1 MYIKRYT
8 IGALV
13 LMVLVGWYT
22 YAFVTQESIGIDLFG
37 IYLPKLPIAFLVVVP
52 ILLLYIASVVHMF
65 YYSVKGSFKLR
76 KYQKDYE
83 RLVDAVSDAYL
94 GKPDRHHTFRT
105 ERYTLFGHLI
115 DNSTIVPGEGL
126 DAVGDEK
133 IDKTLEIIQRLKAG
147 ESVELKKLN
156 LSSDNPLV
164 VQNDFNRYA
173 NGELSD
179 EEIMNK
185 SSLYSDALCLKA
197 YSHFVATAPLYAI
210 EKYKSHMNKEALYT
224 VLARVNAEE
233 QTLEASNDALIELM
247 SGVELDE
254 EDYIAASSIL
264 ANHMVPDQRIKLF
277 ELLSETNET
286 VMPAYLYTL
295 FDLEMLE
302 PANEILDNSQPEEFE
317 NFKAYRALKECNK
330 NFKIDLFL
338 PQTRS

>member
-8 IGALV
+8 IAAL
-13 LMVLVGWYT
+13 LFMVLVGWYT
-22 YAFVTQESIGIDLFG
+22 YAFITQESVGMDFFG
-37 IYLPKLPIAFLVVVP
+37 IYLPKLPVAFWVVVP
-52 ILLLYIASVVHMF
+52 IVLLYVASVLHMF

-94 GKPDRHHTFRT
+94 GKQNRHHTFRT

-115 DNSTIVPGEGL
+115 DNSTIVPGDKL

-133 IDKTLEIIQRLKAG
+133 IDKTLEILQKLKAG
-147 ESVELKKLN
+147 ESVELKKFN
-156 LSSDNPLV
+156 LPSDNPLV
-164 VQNDFNRYA
+164 VQNDLNRYA

-179 EEIMNK
+179 EEILNK
-185 SSLYSDALCLKA
+185 SSLYSDALCQKA

-210 EKYKSHMNKEALYT
+210 EKYRSHMNKEALYT

-233 QTLEASNDALIELM
+233 NTIEASNESLMELM
-247 SGVELDE
+247 TEVELDE
-254 EDYIAASSIL
+254 EAYINASL
-264 ANHMVPDQRIKLF
+264 TLGNHMVPDQRIKLF
-277 ELLSETNET
+277 ETLSEKSEAA
-286 VMPAYLYTL
+286 MPAYLYTL
-295 FDLEMLE
+295 FDLEMLA

-330 NFKIDLFL
+330 NFKIDLFI
-338 PQTRS
+338 PKVCS

>member
-8 IGALV
+8 IGAL
-13 LMVLVGWYT
+13 LFMVLVGWYT
-22 YAFVTQESIGIDLFG
+22 YAFVTQENVSMDLFG
-37 IYLPKLPIAFLVVVP
+37 IYLPKFPIAFWVVVP
-52 ILLLYIASVVHMF
+52 ILLLYAASVVHMF

-94 GKPDRHHTFRT
+94 GKQNRHHTFRT

-133 IDKTLEIIQRLKAG
+133 IDKALDLLRRLKAG
-147 ESVELKKLN
+147 ESVDVKKLN
-156 LSSDNPLV
+156 LPSENPLV
-164 VQNDFNRYA
+164 VQNDLNRYA

-185 SSLYSDALCLKA
+185 SSLYSEELCQKA

-210 EKYKSHMNKEALYT
+210 EKYKSHMNEEALYT

-233 QTLEASNDALIELM
+233 HTIEASNDSLMELM
-247 SGVELDE
+247 NEVKLDE
-254 EDYIAASSIL
+254 DGFIIASSTL
-264 ANHMVPDQRIKLF
+264 GNHMVPDQRIKLF
-277 ELLSETNET
+277 ELLSEKNE
-286 VMPAYLYTL
+286 VAMSAYLYTL
-295 FDLEMLE
+295 FDLEMLA

-338 PQTRS
+338 PKLCS